1 MALASRRMLRPQCTN
16 APSESATPKSGRED
30 RKLHVANVY
39 RLDGTL
45 QHTLDHGSLV
55 GRSGICRL
63 PETTVGGSPG
73 YVNPRRPLS
82 LCDACGA
89 IQSSQGLNET
99 KAATSGEDK
108 VVKVSSLL
116 SSTAVS
122 IFMIPVGRSGNC
134 HQASSC
140 TRLQQTRR
148 CGLACRL

>member
-1 MALASRRMLRPQCTN
+1 MHLPKVQLQRAAVRTGSSTLPMCTDWMAHCNIPWTTDPWSVVRAYAACPEKPL
-16 APSESATPKSGRED
+16 
-30 RKLHVANVY
+30 
-39 RLDGTL
+39 
-45 QHTLDHGSLV
+45 
-55 GRSGICRL
+55 
-63 PETTVGGSPG
+63 ETTVGGSPG